1 MQDSTASAFP
11 SITYTKVFALIPYS
25 WGKFNYS
32 LSIYIAF
39 PLIKKKKKA
48 TEPFKKT
55 LSNTDAI
62 YLSSSEMING
72 ITGALGE
79 GYLYECL
86 S

>member
-1 MQDSTASAFP
+1 MQDSTSPAFP
-11 SITYTKVFALIPYS
+11 SITYTKVFAFIPYS
-25 WGKFNYS
+25 WGKLNYS

-39 PLIKKKKKA
+39 PLIKKM
-48 TEPFKKT
+48 TPSPLKKT

-72 ITGALGE
+72 ITGALSE